1 MNHSKSISITFFV
14 VLAFAKTCLGAEPAQ
29 TVATWDESCP
39 IEKKDGTAQ
48 SFGVAVTAIL
58 IPKAAEAA
66 VDAVGAA
73 IKASADT
80 STVIRASQPVYSKF
94 YKVTPLGEI
103 VSNKKCLIIRKGI
116 YSASDFSILDGA
128 RSLGAMK
135 PNDQMYFELR
145 LEQDPIDKK
154 FLRFRP
160 LYANIKEFEDSS
172 FWTKSR
178 RVDLQITLKS
188 MYAEQN
194 FGSITISFTDVTKGY
209 ELKVNDPRLTFL
221 TSDSFAAPQ
230 LNDVSAIQA
239 AQAKKGKDR
248 VDAISY
254 IDNGGVT
261 NDFEYK
267 KDVVSVYSVNGAR
280 DNLISY
286 CKSLKASS
294 ADSLCSGWELQR
306 PERDKLIKI
315 LSNAEKSDDLKV
327 RRIRWA
333 KEVCKGYVSKN
344 GPRSCFGDDQ
354 KADYPQAGYISIVG
368 SISHTREANK
378 FGVALANVISNSA
391 GDLGKAV
398 GDQLPEARKK
408 TADAAE
414 SAKRGRTQDIITS
427 SAQLEISQNIL
438 DTALKNSASTSDD
451 TMLQYRLDV
460 LKAKIKVN
468 NAYYAAGLTP
478 PYSEYE

>member
-1 MNHSKSISITFFV
+1 MNHSISISTTFFIALS
-14 VLAFAKTCLGAEPAQ
+14 LANTCLGAEPAQ

-39 IEKKDGTAQ
+39 AEEKEGTAQ
-48 SFGVAVTAIL
+48 SFGVAVAAIL

-103 VSNKKCLIIRKGI
+103 VSNKNCLIIRKGI

-135 PNDQMYFELR
+135 PNDQMYFELK

-160 LYANIKEFEDSS
+160 VYANIKEFEDSS
-172 FWTKSR
+172 FWTKNR

-188 MYAEQN
+188 KYAEQN
-194 FGSITISFTDVTKGY
+194 FGSVTISFADVTKGY
-209 ELKVNDPRLTFL
+209 ELKANDPRLTFL

-230 LNDVSAIQA
+230 LNDVSAIQT

-248 VDAISY
+248 AEAISY
-254 IDNGGVT
+254 INNGGIT

-294 ADSLCSGWELQR
+294 ADPLCSGWELQR
-306 PERDKLIKI
+306 PERDKLIET
-315 LSNAEKSDDLKV
+315 LSTAEKSDDLKT
-327 RRIRWA
+327 RRIIWA
-333 KEVCKGYVSKN
+333 KDICKEYTSKN

-354 KADYPQAGYISIVG
+354 KADYPQAGYISTVG

-378 FGVALANVISNSA
+378 FGVALAKVISTSA
-391 GDLGKAV
+391 GDLGKTV
-398 GDQLPEARKK
+398 EDQLPEARKK

-414 SAKRGRTQDIITS
+414 SAKRGQTQEIITS
-427 SAQLEISQNIL
+427 SAQLEISQSILDKELKKSPLPSDDNIL
-438 DTALKNSASTSDD
+438 
-451 TMLQYRLDV
+451 QFRLDI